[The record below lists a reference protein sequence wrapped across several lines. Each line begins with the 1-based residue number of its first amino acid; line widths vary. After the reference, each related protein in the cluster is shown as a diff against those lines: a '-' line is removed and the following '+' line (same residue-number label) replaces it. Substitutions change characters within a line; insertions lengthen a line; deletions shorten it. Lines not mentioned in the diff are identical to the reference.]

1 MVHETIEAT
10 NAVVTLDVGLPG
22 IVWPWKVTINMWAK
36 SIGTGV
42 ILMLFYL
49 LKKYPEQAG
58 GMRLSTAIVS
68 FIFLNIFLFFTLI
81 DLHQPFRM
89 WHIFAYG
96 HFTSMITIGAWMASL
111 FTGLVTLLIL
121 VAYFKKGDALYDKI
135 LLWSAILAVP
145 VTLYTAG
152 LMSQCTARELWQM
165 PTESAQ
171 MILAALLAGS
181 ATMILLGY
189 KLPDEAKNSLAVIL
203 GLSAL
208 ASFILYMAELVFGPM
223 KAEEVAAVL
232 ELVKGHGEYTTM
244 FWIGQTFAYLLPM
257 VLVLLGVMNKSTSIL
272 RVASVSALAG
282 LYVAKD
288 VWLKIPQLL
297 PMS

>member
-1 MVHETIEAT
+1 M
-10 NAVVTLDVGLPG
+10 DVGLPG

-58 GMRLSTAIVS
+58 GMRLSTAVVS

-96 HFTSMITIGAWMASL
+96 HFTSMITIGAWMASV

-232 ELVKGHGEYTTM
+232 EFVKGHGEYTTM
-244 FWIGQTFAYLLPM
+244 FWVGQTFAYLVPM
-257 VLVLLGVMNKSTSIL
+257 VLVLLGVMNKSVSIL

>member
-1 MVHETIEAT
+1 MVHETLSAT
-10 NAVVTLDVGLPG
+10 HAVVTLDAGLPG

-42 ILMLFYL
+42 IFMLFYL
-49 LKKYPEQAG
+49 LRKYPEAAG
-58 GMRLSTAIVS
+58 NLRTSTAIVS
-68 FIFLNIFLFFTLI
+68 FVFINIFLLFTLA
-81 DLHQPFRM
+81 DLHQPLRM
-89 WHIFAYG
+89 WHIFAYT
-96 HFTSMITIGAWMASL
+96 HMTSAIAVGAWMATA
-111 FTGLVTLLIL
+111 FVGLLALLVFIGL
-121 VAYFKKGDALYDKI
+121 FKKDPVLFDKI
-135 LLWSAILAVP
+135 LLVVTILAVP

-171 MILAALLAGS
+171 MMLAALLAGS
-181 ATMILLGY
+181 SAMLLMGG
-189 KLPDEAKNSLAVIL
+189 KLPDAAKQNLGVIL
-203 GLSAL
+203 ALSAL

-232 ELVKGHGEYTTM
+232 EYVKGHGEYTTM
-244 FWIGQTFAYLLPM
+244 FWVGQTFAYIVPM
-257 VLVLLGVMNKSTSIL
+257 VLVLLGIINKSTSL
-272 RVASVSALAG
+272 LKVAAVSALAG
-282 LYVAKD
+282 LYVTKD